1 MKKSTN
7 KPAKLSKF
15 EKRVEERHRRQ
26 EAEYG
31 RDEFLFGAADDD
43 EEADVE
49 FDEEEVTTSRRGE
62 KYYADEAGDDRD
74 DETDYADVDDAETE
88 SAPQVGERTEMI
100 AAEIVEA
107 EMASLA
113 AEMSADVEGDSVETA
128 NAGEPDG
135 EGCAADVEP
144 DMDIVEANAELKS
157 EPASTESAVGSETMN
172 ISAAILAETEREIA
186 EASAF
191 EDEDE
196 PEGEDEDFD
205 FYSMSETAEIEAA
218 AVAREMY
225 HRPERE
231 RTSKPKVH
239 KDKAKRSNDS
249 GSVRE
254 MKSEAKS
261 AKASEKYAKSTAK
274 SAKASAKYAKSAAK
288 SAKAEAKYE
297 KSAAK
302 YERSAGSSG
311 KSSKS
316 SSRKDRD
323 RRRRGGFFGGIADF
337 FSNMTMGD
345 RLLVVTGVCVLITAV
360 VTGVIFAN
368 TQTIRKQVASFD
380 TVGASTDGIY
390 IVGENGLNAVVAARA
405 GYSAVQE
412 EPEEIIEEEEPEEI
426 VIEEKGVTIVMKVS
440 SVQSD
445 LKIKFANKSTDKLI
459 SGIPFEVTVTSD
471 SGKEYNWT
479 DENKDGLMYHTEVPN
494 GTYNVS
500 MKPLEGPEYE
510 DYVMPA
516 DVKGVKVTDTIA
528 YKKVDVADEVK
539 TEAEVNVAQEDTAVQ
554 DTAIESQLKDTV
566 EWVESTKTLIS
577 GSEEGWTEV
586 PKNQIAPPS
595 QTGRLRN
602 NRSSSALMASSYRY
616 NMPVYLTQPDEITAS
631 GGGTV
636 NVNESIPVSVS
647 GVSDSDVAW
656 IAGDSAIATLSGSG
670 TSVSVTGVSAGSYTL
685 TATVSYTDD
694 AGTSGT
700 KTLTWSITVNDPSGG
715 SAQSGDPST
724 PSTPTVDRVEISGNP
739 SKIYVDGTGSLSAT
753 VYNTDGNPDSGGV
766 TWESSAADVLTVDQS
781 GNIKGISAGTANIT
795 ATSKTDN
802 TKSKSCS
809 ITVEAKE
816 VPKEDISFSLKPSS
830 VSVKVGATAQVSI
843 DSLKGTSDTGVNWSI
858 GDTSIATVDSS
869 GNVKGVKVG
878 ETTLTATLNVDP
890 NKKQSIKVS
899 VLSSVDPNAALTY
912 NGQQLY
918 YKDGNGGYKEA
929 RISDY
934 DKYDAFYIK
943 GGTSDAQYKYTGWQT
958 INGATFFYDKD
969 GNYVTG
975 EQVIQGAKYTF
986 SSDGHLQAG
995 SGTMGIDVSK
1005 WNGNI
1010 DWNAVRNSGVSYVI
1024 IRCGYRGST
1033 TGALIEDPKFRANIK
1048 GAKAAGIAV
1057 GAYFFTQAV
1066 NEVEAVEEASM
1077 AIGLCSGYG
1086 LSLPIF
1092 LDVEHSGG
1100 RGDSIDAGTR
1110 TAVCK
1115 AFCNTVRNSGYGAG
1129 IYANKTWFTSYMN
1142 ASQLTGYKIWLAQYA
1157 ATPTYTATRYDYWQ
1171 YTSKGSV
1178 AGISGNVDMNIRY

>member
-1 MKKSTN
+1 MKKGTN
-7 KPAKLSKF
+7 KPTKLSKF

-31 RDEFLFGAADDD
+31 RDEFLFGAAEDD

-49 FDEEEVTTSRRGE
+49 FDEDIAPSRRSE
-62 KYYADEAGDDRD
+62 KYRSDEAESGYD
-74 DETDYADVDDAETE
+74 DEYDYADADESEVDYADADDAEDIDGDVAE
-88 SAPQVGERTEMI
+88 AEPAPRVGEHTEMI

-113 AEMSADVEGDSVETA
+113 AEMSADDYG
-128 NAGEPDG
+128 
-135 EGCAADVEP
+135 DVESGTTGGAP
-144 DMDIVEANAELKS
+144 A
-157 EPASTESAVGSETMN
+157 EPASVPVGPAPSDPASTVSAPVEPAAVPDDAEGSGVGYETMN

-196 PEGEDEDFD
+196 PDGEDEDFD

-231 RTSKPKVH
+231 RASKPKVH
-239 KDKAKRSNDS
+239 KDSAAHKSADHRKASDRSRKSDDS

-254 MKSEAKS
+254 MKAEAKS
-261 AKASEKYAKSTAK
+261 ARASEKHAKSTAK

-288 SAKAEAKYE
+288 SARSEARYE

-302 YERSAGSSG
+302 YERSAAKYERSSASSG
-311 KSSKS
+311 KSSRS
-316 SSRKDRD
+316 GSRKVRD

-345 RLLVVTGVCVLITAV
+345 RLIAVTGVCVLITAI

-445 LKIKFANKSTDKLI
+445 LKIKFANKATDKLI

-516 DVKGVKVTDTIA
+516 DVNGVKVTDTIA
-528 YKKVDVADEVK
+528 YKKIDVADEVK

-554 DTAIESQLKDTV
+554 DTAIESSLKDTV

-577 GSEEGWTEV
+577 GSETGYTEISKDSV
-586 PKNQIAPPS
+586 TSPYSSSRLVIRNGDQ
-595 QTGRLRN
+595 RLRAVSSTWLMPYMGAGLDNGGGDGDNPPPTNENGNSGETGDNSGNTENTGNTGGN
-602 NRSSSALMASSYRY
+602 NTGDNSGNNGADTGGNNTGDNNGNSTGDNNGGSGENNNNNNTGGNTSENGGGNSENNESGQGQNQNPPEEPKIVINSSSSVSLDAGK
-616 NMPVYLTQPDEITAS
+616 EITAS
-631 GGGTV
+631 ATASGST
-636 NVNESIPVSVS
+636 SVIKWKS
-647 GVSDSDVAW
+647 SDS
-656 IAGDSAIATLSGSG
+656 
-670 TSVSVTGVSAGSYTL
+670 
-685 TATVSYTDD
+685 
-694 AGTSGT
+694 
-700 KTLTWSITVNDPSGG
+700 
-715 SAQSGDPST
+715 
-724 PSTPTVDRVEISGNP
+724 
-739 SKIYVDGTGSLSAT
+739 
-753 VYNTDGNPDSGGV
+753 
-766 TWESSAADVLTVDQS
+766 
-781 GNIKGISAGTANIT
+781 
-795 ATSKTDN
+795 
-802 TKSKSCS
+802 
-809 ITVEAKE
+809 
-816 VPKEDISFSLKPSS
+816 
-830 VSVKVGATAQVSI
+830 
-843 DSLKGTSDTGVNWSI
+843 
-858 GDTSIATVDSS
+858 SIATVDENTGKITAVKAGTVTITAYLSDNSNVTGAISVTVNAVKDTTTQQNTTKPDPKAELKDKS
-869 GNVKGVKVG
+869 GRQVYVLENNSYRK
-878 ETTLTATLNVDP
+878 AT
-890 NKKQSIKVS
+890 
-899 VLSSVDPNAALTY
+899 
-912 NGQQLY
+912 NG
-918 YKDGNGGYKEA
+918 
-929 RISDY
+929 DY
-934 DKYDAFYIK
+934 DGFSVFYIQD
-943 GGTSDAQYKYTGWQT
+943 TSGQAVYKYTGWQT
-958 INGATFFYDKD
+958 IDGSTFFYDKD

-1010 DWNAVRNSGVSYVI
+1010 DWTAVRNSGVSYVI

-1100 RGDSIDAGTR
+1100 RGDSINAATR

-1129 IYANKTWFTSYMN
+1129 IYANKTWLTSYMN